1 MRLLRL
7 LPLLLTLLA
16 PSAFAAG
23 NYQVELILFRQAGT
37 PILASQPVPDD
48 WAGDAQLPASGSE
61 RGTAL
66 NAEAAKLVTANG
78 YEVVLHQAWVQAAGP
93 TPVKIALSSGQPQLG
108 HSPAEGT
115 LGLTFADY
123 LNVDAD
129 FWVNQFDADG
139 LVTASERIKH
149 SSRLKNGQLTYLDH
163 GSLGLL
169 IKVAPL

>member
-1 MRLLRL
+1 MRLLRV

-16 PSAFAAG
+16 PSVFAAG

-37 PILASQPVPDD
+37 PILASQPVPDV

-66 NAEAAKLVTANG
+66 NAEAAKLVAANG

-93 TPVKIALSSGQPQLG
+93 TPVKVALSSGQAQLG

-115 LGLTFADY
+115 LSLTFVDY
-123 LNVDAD
+123 LDVDAD
-129 FWVNQFDADG
+129 FWVNQFDASGILSD
-139 LVTASERIKH
+139 SERIKQ
-149 SSRLKNGQLTYLDH
+149 STRLKSGELTFVDN

-169 IKVAPL
+169 IRVSPL

>member
-16 PSAFAAG
+16 PCVFAAG

-37 PILASQPVPDD
+37 PILASQPVPDE

-66 NAEAAKLVTANG
+66 NAEAAKLVAANG

-93 TPVKIALSSGQPQLG
+93 TPVKVALSSGQAQLG

-115 LGLTFADY
+115 LSLTFVDY
-123 LNVDAD
+123 LDVDAD
-129 FWVNQFDADG
+129 FWVIPGHAAFIIRMPEIIDF
-139 LVTASERIKH
+139 LPCTVSISCPK
-149 SSRLKNGQLTYLDH
+149 
-163 GSLGLL
+163 L
-169 IKVAPL
+169 IYFF

>member
-16 PSAFAAG
+16 PSVFAAG
-23 NYQVELILFRQAGT
+23 NYQIELILFRQAGA
-37 PILASQPVPDD
+37 PIPASQPVPDD
-48 WAGDAQLPASGSE
+48 WAGDAQPPASGSE

-66 NAEAAKLVTANG
+66 NAEAAKLVAANG
-78 YEVVLHQAWVQAAGP
+78 YEVVLHQAWVQPVGP
-93 TPVKIALSSGQPQLG
+93 TPVNIALSSGQLQLG
-108 HSPAEGT
+108 HYPAEGT
-115 LGLTFADY
+115 LSLSFVDY
-123 LNVDAD
+123 LNVNAD

-169 IKVAPL
+169 IKVSAQ

>member
-16 PSAFAAG
+16 PSVFAAG

-66 NAEAAKLVTANG
+66 NAEAAKLVAANG

-93 TPVKIALSSGQPQLG
+93 TPVKVALSSGQAQLG

-115 LGLTFADY
+115 LA
-123 LNVDAD
+123 
-129 FWVNQFDADG
+129 
-139 LVTASERIKH
+139 
-149 SSRLKNGQLTYLDH
+149 
-163 GSLGLL
+163 
-169 IKVAPL
+169 